1 MKMLV
6 SIALVLTCVLLA
18 GCGSYRSEVHVS
30 IQRTDY
36 PSYGGIYRLTL
47 DGGKEHITP
56 NTVINAPTSKGDV
69 IIIYDTPSSTVGYT
83 SSIQWFIAGT
93 PVRLTSAPGCL
104 KYGSPADGL
113 KEIRLDVSW
122 NYAESGLYL
131 RTDTYKFKVNS
142 YRDTP

>member
-1 MKMLV
+1 MKILV
-6 SIALVLTCVLLA
+6 SIILVLTCALLM
-18 GCGSYRSEVHVS
+18 GCGSYTFQAGASLQRSV
-30 IQRTDY
+30 Y

-47 DGGKEHITP
+47 DGGKELIRP
-56 NTVINAPTSKGDV
+56 NSVVQAPTSKGDI

-113 KEIRLDVSW
+113 KEIRLVVSW
-122 NYAESGLYL
+122 NDAVSGLFL
-131 RTDTYKFKVNS
+131 RTDTYSFKVNS
-142 YRDTP
+142 FRDTP